1 VGLSQASFEAAYR
14 RLERALFNYLYRWVW
29 DSGVCEDL
37 IHDAFERIW
46 KKRRRIDAEKLD
58 ALIWTT
64 VINLARNHHS
74 RSTRWR
80 WVPLPATLL
89 GPDSSEESLE
99 MDSKDRRLCDALGQ
113 ISPRSREVI
122 LLELY
127 SGMSG
132 AEIARMLGIAEGT
145 VASRKHNAINRL
157 RSLLE
162 DTDK

>member
-1 VGLSQASFEAAYR
+1 M
-14 RLERALFNYLYRWVW
+14 FNYLYRWVW

-46 KKRRRIDAEKLD
+46 MKRRRIDPEKLE

-64 VINLARNHHS
+64 VINLAPNQHS
-74 RSTRWR
+74 RSKRWA
-80 WVPLPATLL
+80 WLPLPTTLL
-89 GPDSSEESLE
+89 GPDNPEGLSELGAR
-99 MDSKDRRLCDALGQ
+99 DRRLRGALGQ

-132 AEIARMLGIAEGT
+132 AEIARMLGIPEGT
-145 VASRKHNAINRL
+145 VASRKHNAIRRL

-162 DTDK
+162 DPDK